1 MTLFSREATT
11 TLSSR
16 AKRGICILLFA
27 TASYS
32 ISAQSTLPPGWRRPS
47 PVEVSAA
54 WRRKSPTRFLIVKA
68 DFDGDGH
75 TDVAEILTNESEKSG
90 EWMTLW
96 KGPAVELCNVGIS
109 MVRPGKYDTLSGLV
123 WFVRANMTLCA
134 AMTLPLVTRKL
145 PNQSTSST
153 TLSAY
158 FLKAKPVPFSIG
170 IGKRRSLIPFR
181 LVINDAVL
189 FEADHWPPIAH
200 HCS

>member
-1 MTLFSREATT
+1 MPLFSREATT

-75 TDVAEILTNESEKSG
+75 TDVAEILTNESEKRCALFVRLSSGNG

-96 KGPAVELCNVGIS
+96 KGPAVELRNVGIS
-109 MVRPGKYDTLSGLV
+109 MVRPGKYDTLCGDDPSACNPETPKSVDFEHNAISLFFEGE
-123 WFVRANMTLCA
+123 
-134 AMTLPLVTRKL
+134 
-145 PNQSTSST
+145 TSSFFYWDRKT
-153 TLSAY
+153 KKFNS
-158 FLKAKPVPFSIG
+158 VPIS
-170 IGKRRSLIPFR
+170 
-181 LVINDAVL
+181 D
-189 FEADHWPPIAH
+189 
-200 HCS
+200 